1 MKSKHGTAEETERRF
16 FPWKLPIEFTF
27 GFRILSKSIVAYV
40 GVEKPRI
47 FGHRSFSAVSR
58 SAIYATY
65 FASRSESSPVL

>member
-1 MKSKHGTAEETERRF
+1 MKSKHGTREETEGRF

-47 FGHRSFSAVSR
+47 FGH
-58 SAIYATY
+58 
-65 FASRSESSPVL
+65 